1 MVSIKKIGILAC
13 YNNKNYGSMLQSYAT
28 QVVLEDMGYDCE
40 YINYRKKITVLT
52 ALKWMPRLFNAIL
65 MREKLRLLQ
74 KKVNLKKHPGIREK
88 SAIRDKAF
96 ERFPAKYYHNIS
108 EVYLGYDLLKDCVRR
123 YDAFLVGSDQ
133 LWIPSGLPTNF
144 YNMKFVPDDKLKIA
158 YSTSFG
164 VSEIPWYQVRRTKEF
179 LNRIDYIAVRE
190 KSGQKLIK
198 ELTGRDVEVVQDPT
212 LLLTQKKWAESI
224 KDEKL
229 IDKPYIFCYFLG
241 SNSDHRRQVEIL
253 KEKTG
258 LKIYTMPHIDEF
270 VKNDEEFG
278 DVHLYDIDPG
288 DFVNLI
294 RHAEYVC
301 TDSFHST
308 IFSMLHH
315 KKFIVLDRYS
325 DKLMKSR
332 NSRIDNL
339 CSRAGLS
346 SRRFNCDIYNE
357 MIQDIDY
364 DAVDKKLQE
373 LRDDS
378 MAYLNMA
385 LSHCRETKND

>member
-1 MVSIKKIGILAC
+1 M
-13 YNNKNYGSMLQSYAT
+13 
-28 QVVLEDMGYDCE
+28 
-40 YINYRKKITVLT
+40 
-52 ALKWMPRLFNAIL
+52 
-65 MREKLRLLQ
+65 
-74 KKVNLKKHPGIREK
+74 
-88 SAIRDKAF
+88 
-96 ERFPAKYYHNIS
+96 
-108 EVYLGYDLLKDCVRR
+108 
-123 YDAFLVGSDQ
+123 
-133 LWIPSGLPTNF
+133 
-144 YNMKFVPDDKLKIA
+144 
-158 YSTSFG
+158 
-164 VSEIPWYQVRRTKEF
+164 
-179 LNRIDYIAVRE
+179 
-190 KSGQKLIK
+190 
-198 ELTGRDVEVVQDPT
+198 
-212 LLLTQKKWAESI
+212 
-224 KDEKL
+224 
-229 IDKPYIFCYFLG
+229 
-241 SNSDHRRQVEIL
+241 EIL

-270 VKNDEEFG
+270 VKNDEKFG

-315 KKFIVLDRYS
+315 KKFIVFDRYS
-325 DKLMKSR
+325 DALMKSR

-339 CSRAGLS
+339 CSSAGLS

-373 LRDDS
+373 LRDSS
-378 MAYLNMA
+378 MTYLNMA